1 MWTTAFVLC
10 LSGQMPSA
18 FFGSIHRSTGKIC
31 AVQLKRSP
39 DEQQRNPPPPP
50 PPKESVYVHRCPKN
64 CIASHNVPEQYNFIA
79 KSQDNYTRNVLFVTD
94 TEASS
99 GFRELSDIY
108 IYIYIYRERERERER

>member
-1 MWTTAFVLC
+1 MWTTAFALC

-18 FFGSIHRSTGKIC
+18 FFGSIHRSTGKIY

-39 DEQQRNPPPPP
+39 DEQQRKKKKK
-50 PPKESVYVHRCPKN
+50 KESIYVHQCPKN

-99 GFRELSDIY
+99 GFRELREL
-108 IYIYIYRERERERER
+108 RERERERERERDDLSTQR